1 MHKQIS
7 PNEVSLTVKQ
17 GFERMKNY
25 RNATAMFV
33 KEYVGNYYGKQKGI
47 SGQDPINLLFHT
59 IRTLVPN
66 LVMQNPTTK
75 VVTPYKIHRD
85 YAELLGLG
93 LDELGR
99 QTDFKEVLRAW
110 ITSAFFGWGILKTG
124 IAAKGHML
132 KFGDITVDPGQIY
145 TELID
150 LDDFVIDPICKS
162 IKKSMFYGHQTM
174 VSRQILLDTDIYNHD
189 LVAQLPGS
197 KSMHVDKKVSNITQ
211 HNMSSIQIYNL
222 QDYVDVVELYVPEAD
237 AIVTIPDP
245 RQQVSSDYIGV
256 ADFYGSKSGPY
267 TFLSF
272 TPPVQ
277 GNPFPIAPVSMYYD
291 LHKMANRTFTRSMDQ
306 ADRQKDILLYNP
318 ALADSA
324 QDIKEADDGDVIA
337 CPDPKG
343 INLVSY
349 GGQNIDN
356 AKMLGQLQIW
366 FNYMSGNP
374 DQMSGNKTPGT
385 RGGKETATRS
395 NILQSNAN
403 ISLEDARDILYDAT
417 ARVKKKEA
425 WYFHND
431 PFISLPL
438 TKRVRG
444 NEEIQLEL
452 TPEQRQG
459 DFLEF
464 TFQIVQR
471 SMSRLDPNIRSKRII
486 EFGTNV
492 LPAAVNAAMI
502 AMQVGFQFNLE
513 RYLTNIG
520 EELGIGIWV
529 QEMFDDPDYQRRL
542 QIMMALGP
550 QNQGKAGGSSP
561 EGVEQNKGFPGK
573 RNIMSPTQE
582 ANQFAQQ
589 TAAESQSANQGIY

>member
-1 MHKQIS
+1 MNGNIS
-7 PNEVSLTVKQ
+7 PQNVSLTVRR

-25 RNATAMFV
+25 RYATAMFV
-33 KEYVGNYYGKQKGI
+33 KEFVGDYYGKEKGL
-47 SGQDPINLLFHT
+47 SGQEPINLLFHT

-66 LVMQNPTTK
+66 LVMQSGITK
-75 VVTPYKIHRD
+75 VTTPYLQHKD

-93 LDELGR
+93 LDGLDV
-99 QTDFKEVLRAW
+99 QIDFKEVLRAW
-110 ITSAFFGWGILKTG
+110 ITSAFFGWGIVKTG
-124 IAAKGHML
+124 IAAKGHMI
-132 KFGDITVDPGQIY
+132 KFGDVTVDPGQIY

-162 IKKSMFYGHQTM
+162 VKNSMFLGHQTM
-174 VSRQILLDTDIYNHD
+174 VPRQILLDTDIYNHD

-211 HNMSSIQIYNL
+211 SNMSAIQIYNL
-222 QDYVDVVELYVPEAD
+222 QDMVDVVELHVPEAN
-237 AIVTIPDP
+237 AIVTIADP
-245 RQQVSSDYIGV
+245 RQKVCPDYVGI
-256 ADFYGSKSGPY
+256 ADFYGPKEGPY

-277 GNPFPIAPVSMYYD
+277 GNPLPIAPVSMYFD
-291 LHKMANRTFTRSMDQ
+291 LNRMANRTFTRSMDQ
-306 ADRQKDILLYNP
+306 ADRQKDILLYSP

-356 AKMLGQLQIW
+356 SKMLGQLQVW

-374 DQMSGNKTPGT
+374 DQIAGNMTPGT
-385 RGGKETATRS
+385 KGGKETATRS
-395 NILQSNAN
+395 SILQSNAS
-403 ISLEDARDILYDAT
+403 ISIEDARDILYDAT
-417 ARVKKKEA
+417 ARVKKKQA

-438 TKRVRG
+438 TKRTKG

-464 TFQIVQR
+464 TFSIVQR
-471 SMSRLDPNIRSKRII
+471 SMSRLDPTVRSKRIV
-486 EFGTNV
+486 EFGTNI

-561 EGVEQNKGFPGK
+561 AGVEQNGGFPGK
-573 RNIMSPTQE
+573 RNIMSQSQE
-582 ANQFAQQ
+582 ANQSAQQ
-589 TAAESQSANQGIY
+589 TAAVSQSANQGVY